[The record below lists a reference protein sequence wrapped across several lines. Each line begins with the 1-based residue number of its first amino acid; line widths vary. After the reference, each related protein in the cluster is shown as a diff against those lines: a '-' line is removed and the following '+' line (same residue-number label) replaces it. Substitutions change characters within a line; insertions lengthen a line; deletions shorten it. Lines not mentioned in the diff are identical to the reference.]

1 MKARDFRAAAKT
13 ALSGKW
19 GTFAIIT
26 LLYVVLSS
34 VSAYVPLGAIIVGG
48 PLVMGLY
55 IVALMVA
62 RGQDIEVGNMFD
74 GFKTFGKSVGL
85 YLVNNIFI
93 FLWTLLFFV
102 PGLIKTFAYQMSY
115 YIIQDHP
122 EMTITEARKESIR
135 MMKGN
140 KWRLFCLNLSFT
152 GWILL
157 SFLTCGIL
165 MLWVAPYTQ
174 TAVAAFYEDLKAK
187 QAPAEQTEAPA
198 IEEPTPEN

>member
-1 MKARDFRAAAKT
+1 M
-13 ALSGKW
+13 
-19 GTFAIIT
+19 
-26 LLYVVLSS
+26 
-34 VSAYVPLGAIIVGG
+34 SAYVPLGAIIVGG
-48 PLVMGLY
+48 PLCMGLY

-174 TAVAAFYEDLKAK
+174 TAMAAFYEDLKAK
-187 QAPAEQTEAPA
+187 QAPAA
-198 IEEPTPEN
+198 EPETTPEVEH